1 MARTYDKHADNRR
14 RDRVQPETTMPL
26 VTEALAHMS
35 AWRVY
40 LRQREYGEDNANA
53 AMAAEYNRIIAHVG
67 EPVDV
72 LFGGA

>member
-1 MARTYDKHADNRR
+1 MAKTYEHHADNRY
-14 RDRVQPETTMPL
+14 RDKHEAPIVPL
-26 VTEALAHMS
+26 VSEALAHMS

-40 LRQREYGEDNANA
+40 RRLREYGEAGANVA
-53 AMAAEYNRIIAHVG
+53 YAAEYNRIIAHVG

>member
-1 MARTYDKHADNRR
+1 MARSYDKHAANRY
-14 RDRVQPETTMPL
+14 RDKREEPTVPI

-35 AWRVY
+35 AWRIY
-40 LRQREYGEDNANA
+40 QRQRSYGEDNANA